1 MGGTR
6 GLCFV
11 SRPKKRGQPLSRLR
25 SHGQRLGM
33 TRPSASELCEQL
45 ASPSADVVAR
55 ALGEV
60 RAWTRLHPS
69 ELGDYGDAI
78 MIRASDER
86 LRWTVAL
93 CTEGAIPRVL
103 DAWTL
108 AEKRDVHP
116 LRILVFQVLAQILH
130 LLSCHQ
136 PNHVHG
142 DALLT
147 TLLDPAS
154 PWMTHIQESVSR
166 ASQPTKRDKA
176 SADMIRLLLALRLCT
191 AMAMYAR
198 GKYAQMVWERFHW
211 TSETHARMASMRRR
225 AGAQA
230 VSMRDMDVR
239 TQYLAFVL
247 AMLTQTY
254 STALKMV
261 VLDIGTDAWQ
271 ALCRGITSDPPDVVR
286 FVLLVVHEEVC
297 KDEQLARSVKAK
309 FLGDVCPLLLGL
321 YAREREEAGSTSVA
335 DVVHHFLL
343 STATHPGFGMCYAD
357 RGWYGRDGQDSDT
370 LHNKMLLHLV
380 RKLDVTNDLR
390 QQELALRICEA
401 CPELV
406 GPVLARTVIDVRADQ
421 TACYVHW
428 AYVGRVLQ
436 LPVPALG
443 ALPPPRSTILAHTA
457 PEPVCRAVA
466 KALAPS
472 HALLQYVACTVC
484 ACMLERMCAF
494 RREALQA
501 AQAAEEGPDGPWTRC
516 VASLEL
522 AWRTR
527 LPAIE
532 LVAPLMHKASA
543 MQREAALRVL
553 ALYMEALPGT
563 AFDTHWDAGSLLTR
577 AFLDPPPTGLR
588 WERVSQMH
596 VLRMLMSASVDM
608 LSKVPTPWPAH
619 ARRSYAHFV
628 LVAYTQAAPALRA
641 QCATLLR
648 HWLGRTAVLTH
659 DPTELD
665 AWLVPLDDD
674 ADVLAFWDDC
684 LVRCVR
690 TPYRYAERIRELVGE
705 HAAMSPLLA
714 VVWEQAEIRLAKRLW
729 TDAQAQRIV
738 AYMARLC
745 VELLRHGCAARPLRT
760 LAHRIGDPIAAW
772 MDAACVVP
780 TRAVPHPVLQSRPA
794 TYARVA
800 DTLSAYD
807 APLMLQ
813 VWLERVHPAHEPD
826 LVSCTWDALDRW
838 AARHALAP
846 SLQARVWEH
855 ATTRAWLESED
866 ATYLVR
872 LVAFLCTMPSARLLR
887 RVVDVV
893 VERAARAPT
902 PWLATLARLAPYAS
916 EAHLVTLLRA
926 WPPPA
931 EASEAQLQ
939 TLAQLVPHTGTE
951 ALRVLHTHIA
961 SLMQRA
967 SDAACDVLDA
977 VLDATLPPGL
987 DPFTPPTH
995 GSLAALAHARTYVPR
1010 ALPILRD
1017 TTAARAM
1024 YAAASAPPPGP
1035 WGPYTTLA
1043 ALEGPH
1049 ACASP
1054 PVASLV
1060 PACLHDP
1067 LACATV
1073 AAAYALDAASWDA
1086 ALDAALRGAS
1096 LATFCAPH
1104 VAWLVHA
1111 CGSDRLQAALVDV
1124 GLRFLTRRM
1133 AEDAHDAPRTVA
1145 WTRAL
1150 RRVVRRVPTSLA
1162 EPMLEAIVHH
1172 RATDTDAIRLA
1183 LAVARACTLRSSV
1196 AERLLHALVAQ
1207 TDVVYAATHTPAF
1220 RRPCVA
1226 LLVRLVQRDS
1236 LATPTTL
1243 ARLVYLYRGTTD
1255 ACDAAL
1261 WAVLERGTRDGAWA
1275 AAWSADKQ
1283 AVPTSLPLASC
1294 LTALLSLQPTAS
1306 YDPWLVL
1313 NLVGGAILERETHD
1327 AYLTG
1332 LEWLA
1337 VLRTG
1342 AMGRVVT
1349 CLSTHR
1355 AALRL
1360 YAMRVLGKVYA
1371 SLQPTAFREKEL
1383 VLLVLER
1390 VRDALPPP
1398 PPTSVAGTYD
1408 EVPWLPSMTTM
1419 LAAHALHLVATPHA
1433 SAFPDVC
1440 RYLLQRPRLDV
1451 LDVPMLYRSLHSTH
1465 DSWAAQRA
1473 WILRFLH
1480 DAWQAHASVADT
1492 QHPRGLQRA
1501 RTEWS
1506 MFKRRHVWDLVL
1518 SMYGT
1523 MLSSGAATDHRFAQQ
1538 LEDVMLAA
1546 AAIPHVAQDLITRRG
1561 LLGWITLRVA
1571 SERPTSERAVF
1582 WYTWLWKLCAPP
1594 SLPPHATLAR
1604 LERLDHQLDG
1614 ALVPAVLLPA
1624 THLVRTAPW
1633 TDACARPALALL
1645 AVLAEYA
1652 ALQDTTTCRDLR
1664 PCLAVLTPLVSWLRT
1679 HPDRDLHSTA
1689 LRCTLLLSDAGAP
1702 PSHTRRL
1709 FALLRLDQV
1718 PATRPWAAAALR
1730 SLHL

>member
-577 AFLDPPPTGLR
+577 AFLDPPPTGLH

-951 ALRVLHTHIA
+951 ALRLLHPHIA

-1337 VLRTG
+1337 ILRTG
-1342 AMGRVVT
+1342 AMGCVVT

-1561 LLGWITLRVA
+1561 LLGWITLRIA

-1614 ALVPAVLLPA
+1614 ALVPAALLPA

>member
-1 MGGTR
+1 MASV
-6 GLCFV
+6 L
-11 SRPKKRGQPLSRLR
+11 SAAQKKRGQPLSRLR

-211 TSETHARMASMRRR
+211 TSEAHARMASMRRR

-406 GPVLARTVIDVRADQ
+406 GPVLARTVIDVHADQ

-516 VASLEL
+516 AASLEL

-577 AFLDPPPTGLR
+577 AFLDPPPTGLH

-628 LVAYTQAAPALRA
+628 LVAYTRAPPALRA

-1337 VLRTG
+1337 ILRTG

-1419 LAAHALHLVATPHA
+1419 LAAHALRLVATPHA

-1518 SMYGT
+1518 SMYGP
-1523 MLSSGAATDHRFAQQ
+1523 MLSSGAAADHRFAQQ

-1561 LLGWITLRVA
+1561 LLGWITLRIA

-1645 AVLAEYA
+1645 AVLVEYA

>member
-1 MGGTR
+1 
-6 GLCFV
+6 
-11 SRPKKRGQPLSRLR
+11 
-25 SHGQRLGM
+25 M

-211 TSETHARMASMRRR
+211 TSEAHARMASMRRR

-239 TQYLAFVL
+239 TQYLAFLL

-261 VLDIGTDAWQ
+261 VLDIGTEAWQ
-271 ALCRGITSDPPDVVR
+271 VLFRGVTSDPPDVVR

-494 RREALQA
+494 RREASQA

-577 AFLDPPPTGLR
+577 AFLDPPPTGLH

-628 LVAYTQAAPALRA
+628 LVAYTRAAPALRA
-641 QCATLLR
+641 QCAALLR

-872 LVAFLCTMPSARLLR
+872 LAAFLCTMPSARLLR

-939 TLAQLVPHTGTE
+939 ALAQLVPHTGAE
-951 ALRVLHTHIA
+951 ALRLLHAHIA

-1172 RATDTDAIRLA
+1172 RATDTDAMRLA
-1183 LAVARACTLRSSV
+1183 LAVVRACTLRSSV

-1294 LTALLSLQPTAS
+1294 LTALLSLLPTAS

-1313 NLVGGAILERETHD
+1313 NLVGGAMFERETHD

-1337 VLRTG
+1337 ILRTG

-1360 YAMRVLGKVYA
+1360 YAMRVLGQVHA

-1561 LLGWITLRVA
+1561 LLGWITLRIA
-1571 SERPTSERAVF
+1571 SERPTSERGVF

-1614 ALVPAVLLPA
+1614 ALVPAALLPA

-1645 AVLAEYA
+1645 AVLVEYA

>member
-1 MGGTR
+1 
-6 GLCFV
+6 
-11 SRPKKRGQPLSRLR
+11 
-25 SHGQRLGM
+25 M

-211 TSETHARMASMRRR
+211 TSEAHARMASMRRR

-577 AFLDPPPTGLR
+577 AFLDPPPTGLH

-628 LVAYTQAAPALRA
+628 LVAYTRAAPALRA

-738 AYMARLC
+738 AYLARLC

-951 ALRVLHTHIA
+951 ALRVLHLHIA

-1104 VAWLVHA
+1104 VAWLVHT
-1111 CGSDRLQAALVDV
+1111 CGSDRLHAALVDV

-1294 LTALLSLQPTAS
+1294 LTALLSLLPTAS

-1337 VLRTG
+1337 ILRTG
-1342 AMGRVVT
+1342 AMGCVVT

-1360 YAMRVLGKVYA
+1360 HAMRVLGQVHA

-1561 LLGWITLRVA
+1561 LLGWITLRIA

-1582 WYTWLWKLCAPP
+1582 WYTWLWTLCAPP